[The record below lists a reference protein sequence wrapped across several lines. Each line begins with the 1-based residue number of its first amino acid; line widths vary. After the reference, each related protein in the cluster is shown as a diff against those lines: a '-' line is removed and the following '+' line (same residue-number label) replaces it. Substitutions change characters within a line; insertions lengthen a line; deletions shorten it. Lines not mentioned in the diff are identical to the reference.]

1 MAVKQLADYVD
12 KVQEKFPIL
21 SKSEINKIIQ
31 YGLKRYAWVN
41 RQHCDVLF
49 RNLTD
54 EPMVAHCGYL
64 GYDSLKHYFRWMTK
78 WRMKERVLWKLRRKK
93 WDGYYYIGLTD
104 EQHEDFKRKK
114 KYFYN
119 VYLTK
124 IERELYHN
132 KLIKHIWRVPW
143 LTDCGWK
150 FFIEKLNKEKA
161 EYRGENQY
169 AKYHKCFLGWYNNG
183 SSSVDNAGNSS
194 DERT

>member
-1 MAVKQLADYVD
+1 MAIKQLSDYVA

-49 RNLTD
+49 KNLTD
-54 EPMVAHCGYL
+54 EPMTAHCGYL

-78 WRMKERVLWKLRRKK
+78 WRMKERVLWKLKRKQ
-93 WDGYYYIGLTD
+93 WDGYYYIGLND
-104 EQHEDFKRKK
+104 EQHEQFKRKN

-119 VYLTK
+119 VHLTK
-124 IERELYHN
+124 IEKELYHN

-143 LTDCGWK
+143 VTDCGWK
-150 FFIEKLNKEKA
+150 FFVKKLNKEKA

-169 AKYHKCFLGWYNNG
+169 AKYHKCFLGGNNK
-183 SSSVDNAGNSS
+183 
-194 DERT
+194 